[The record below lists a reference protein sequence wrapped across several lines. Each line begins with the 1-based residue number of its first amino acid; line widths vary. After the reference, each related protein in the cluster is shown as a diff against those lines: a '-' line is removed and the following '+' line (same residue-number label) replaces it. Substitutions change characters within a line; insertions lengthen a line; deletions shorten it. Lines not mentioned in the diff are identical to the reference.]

1 MVLNQFRRL
10 SHLSNVSNQMNYS
23 SKFSGVDNA
32 NSNPVRAAV
41 PLQPLTV
48 RPSKDIAPAERFATD
63 EHRRSDD
70 RLPVMIHTG
79 DVVVIDGNHG
89 NDYIDLRGF
98 NVDDALFHGDTIEIN
113 KGTENHF
120 VIKFKN
126 VREALFAGDI
136 NVDL

>member
-1 MVLNQFRRL
+1 
-10 SHLSNVSNQMNYS
+10 MNYS
-23 SKFSGVDNA
+23 SKFSGVENA
-32 NSNPVRAAV
+32 NSNSVSAAV

-48 RPSKDIAPAERFATD
+48 RPSEDIAPAEQFATD

-98 NVDDALFHGDTIEIN
+98 SVDDALFHGDTIEIN

-126 VREALFAGDI
+126 VREALFAGDVT
-136 NVDL
+136 VDL